1 MRDRKA
7 LFGSAI
13 AALTLAGSLFAA
25 VPAGATQSSPGS
37 CPSSFDPATVKQV
50 QKLAS
55 TTDASALDKNG
66 NGWLCLKSVGNSG
79 FNAIDDKV

>member
-1 MRDRKA
+1 MRGRKA

-13 AALTLAGSLFAA
+13 AAITLAGSLFAA
-25 VPAGATQSSPGS
+25 SPAGATQTSVS

-66 NGWLCLKSVGNSG
+66 NGWLCLKSVGNGG
-79 FNAIDDKV
+79 FNAVDDK

>member
-1 MRDRKA
+1 MRNRKA

-13 AALTLAGSLFAA
+13 AAVTLAGSLF
-25 VPAGATQSSPGS
+25 VVSPAGAAQPTIS

-55 TTDASALDKNG
+55 TTDVSAIDKNG
-66 NGWLCLKSVGNSG
+66 NGWLCLKSTGNGG
-79 FNAIDDKV
+79 FNAVDDK

>member
-1 MRDRKA
+1 MLKKKV
-7 LFGSAI
+7 LFGPAI
-13 AALTLAGSLFAA
+13 AAITLAGSLFAA
-25 VPAGATQSSPGS
+25 SPAGATQTSVN

-66 NGWLCLKSVGNSG
+66 NGWLCLKSVGNGG
-79 FNAIDDKV
+79 FNAVDDK